1 MSLKL
6 NRNRQRR
13 LHRPAQ
19 PQAQA
24 RPPRTHL
31 VQLPVAAFSSWTLSG
46 VKSALNEHE
55 DGYFTNSGTLIDW
68 MGRDER
74 ISGDLDTRTSALVGK
89 SGVGFTL
96 EAPTNPANAARADEY
111 AKNVERWWFKA
122 LPESTQKRLLA
133 DGVMAGV
140 SYGPITWESKDDQ
153 WIPTVHPWHVSDLYF
168 DESTQQYMAQT
179 LDGIVPV
186 IPGTGEWFLYLP
198 NGVRSWMG
206 GAVRALGLLAIASTF
221 TFADW
226 AHFCERHGKPIMA
239 VKEPPGA
246 RDEESA
252 AAAFYESLREL
263 GSSGL
268 LKEPQDSAE
277 QGWEVRLIESA
288 AKSWETFQA
297 FLVRC
302 DTAKSIR
309 LLGQNL
315 STEVTG
321 GSFAATQ
328 AHLRVRQD
336 KLDGDAEGLATAYR
350 EQVII
355 PAGRFNEPAW
365 DDEDATWPVW
375 ATGVPEDFAQK
386 SQTMVNVSTA
396 LGGFRSNKA
405 PIDQVAFLE
414 SFGVPLLPDAKKQMA
429 APAPPPAV
437 APVAPPD
444 EGDGDDGD
452 GEGDGDGGEEPPDEG
467 GDDGNGDDGEGN
479 ASARMLPT
487 ASGLPIAASAG
498 FVEGQS
504 YTDAVIFHSD
514 RHMARD
520 KKAQIAEL
528 LKVIDGAKDFE
539 QVYDRVLEH
548 YRDKMSPEAMGALTE
563 KAFILTE
570 LGGLL
575 AVAQDAPDAKP
586 EE

>member
-31 VQLPVAAFSSWTLSG
+31 VQLPVTAFSSWTVGS

-55 DGYFTNSGTLIDW
+55 DGYFTNSATLIDW

-89 SGVGFTL
+89 SGVGFAI
-96 EAPTNPANAARADEY
+96 EAPKDPPNAVRAAEY
-111 AKNVERWWFKA
+111 AKKVERWWFKA

-133 DGVMAGV
+133 DGVMGGM
-140 SYGPITWESKDDQ
+140 SYGPITWEAKDGVWQ
-153 WIPTVHPWHVSDLYF
+153 PTVHPWHLSDLYF
-168 DESTQQYMAQT
+168 DMATGQYMAQT
-179 LDGIVPV
+179 LDGVVPV

-198 NGVRSWMG
+198 SGDRSWMS
-206 GAVRALGLLAIASTF
+206 GAVRALGLLAIASNF
-221 TFADW
+221 TFQDW

-246 RDEESA
+246 RDEATA

-336 KLDGDAEGLATAYR
+336 KLDGDAEGLSTTYR

-355 PAGRFNEPAW
+355 PWGRFNEKAW
-365 DDEDATWPVW
+365 ADDDAPWPVW
-375 ATGVPEDFAQK
+375 NTGVPEDLVQK
-386 SQTMVNVSTA
+386 SQTMVNVGTA
-396 LGGFRSNKA
+396 LSSFRQNKA
-405 PIDQVAFLE
+405 PVDQVAFLE
-414 SFGVPLLPDAKKQMA
+414 GFGVPLLPDAKEQMA
-429 APAPPPAV
+429 EPTPPPVVAPPAPDKDDDGDGDDD
-437 APVAPPD
+437 PPD
-444 EGDGDDGD
+444 EGNDPDDPENHG
-452 GEGDGDGGEEPPDEG
+452 
-467 GDDGNGDDGEGN
+467 
-479 ASARMLPT
+479 MLPT
-487 ASGLPIAASAG
+487 ASGLPVAASSG
-498 FVEGQS
+498 FVEGQT
-504 YTDAVIFHSD
+504 YADAVIFHSD

-520 KKAQIAEL
+520 KKAAIEGL
-528 LKVIDGAKDFE
+528 LKVIDGAQDFQE
-539 QVYDRVLEH
+539 VYDRVLEH

-563 KAFILTE
+563 KAFILTQ
-570 LGGLL
+570 LGGLA
-575 AVAQDAPDAKP
+575 AVLQDAPEAKP
-586 EE
+586 DEE